1 MTYPYVLLGLASL
14 LIVGLIWLAY
24 EVGRR
29 VGAEEQ
35 RHEYGERPSYWF
47 SDDNEPF

>member
-14 LIVGLIWLAY
+14 LIVSSIWLAY

-29 VGAEEQ
+29 VGAYEEQ
-35 RHEYGERPSYWF
+35 RQYIRREPRLF